1 MSDQDLPPPAT
12 DGAPA
17 SQPPTNPAEGELS
30 TLDIHHAVMREASDP
45 NEAFDAGPR
54 WFYAF
59 AIIALI
65 VGGFYLGKHMGAFS
79 TQTHIGFLPP
89 GVPLGAQTATTQ
101 TGKKQQMS
109 GAAVYNSKCSSC
121 HQANGQGMPGAF
133 PPLVESPYV
142 IDDPAIPVRIVLR
155 GMQGP
160 VEIKGATYNGMMPA
174 WADLLTDEEIAAVVS
189 YIRGELEGNS
199 AEPVDTEFVAKQRQ
213 ETADHPTP
221 WTAEELAGEKQ

>member
-1 MSDQDLPPPAT
+1 MSDQEIPPP
-12 DGAPA
+12 GADEPA
-17 SQPPTNPAEGELS
+17 SQPASNPVERELS
-30 TLDIHHAVMREASDP
+30 TLDIHQAVMQEASDP
-45 NEAFDAGPR
+45 NEAFDPGPR

-59 AIIALI
+59 AVIALV
-65 VGGFYLGKHMGAFS
+65 VGGFYLGKHLGAFS

-89 GVPLGAQTATTQ
+89 GVQLGAQTANTQ

-133 PPLVESPYV
+133 PPLVDSPYV
-142 IDDPAIPVRIVLR
+142 IEDPEIPVRIVLR

-189 YIRGELEGNS
+189 YIRGELGGNS
-199 AEPVDTEFVAKQRQ
+199 AEPVDTEFVAKLRQ

-221 WTAEELAGEKQ
+221 WTAEELMGEKQ